1 MSSRRPPSRDDE
13 DALQWVEQMA
23 KYLWDQ
29 DRMPMIAGRILGWLM
44 ICDPPEQTA
53 GQISRAI
60 GASRASLTS
69 NLRMLGSVGF
79 LSEHTRPGDRSVYYR
94 AAEDAF
100 GRMIARQV
108 ESMRRMREILQAGTD
123 LAAGGADRGERL
135 HEAIEAFSW
144 LERALAK
151 SPPRTKPRPGRGGVA
166 P

>member
-1 MSSRRPPSRDDE
+1 MSRRQPPSSNDDVLE
-13 DALQWVEQMA
+13 WVEQMA

-44 ICDPPEQTA
+44 ICDPPEQSA
-53 GQISRAI
+53 GEISRAI

-79 LSEHTRPGDRSVYYR
+79 LSEHTRPGHRSVYYR

-100 GRMIARQV
+100 GRMIARQL
-108 ESMRRMREILQAGTD
+108 ESMRRMREILQAGAV
-123 LAAGGADRGERL
+123 LAAGDADRGERL

-144 LERALAK
+144 LERTLAT
-151 SPPRTKPRPGRGGVA
+151 SPPPRTKARPGRGRVA